1 MPTLLDGLQDS
12 LGASYRLLRELGG
25 GGMSRVY
32 LAEETALGRKVV
44 IKVLPPDLAA
54 GLSLERFRREIQL
67 AAKLQH
73 PHVVPL
79 LAAGRAGELLYYT
92 MPFIEGESLRAKLLR
107 EGELPVADA
116 VRLLRDVVDA
126 LAYAHEQGVLHR
138 DIKPDNVL
146 VSRHHGLVTDFGV
159 AKALSEAAGGHPAPS
174 GVTSAGIAMG
184 TPAYMAPEQAAADPT
199 IDHRADI
206 YAVGIMAYEMLAG
219 QTPFTG
225 RTPQQLLAAHV
236 NRPPEP
242 LGAVRSTVPPD
253 LAGIVMRCLE
263 KRPADRWQSAD
274 ELLRMLDGIVTP
286 GTGTNSTIAIR
297 RTLLAP
303 PPAPSAGTRGLRT
316 ALAAAVIIAGLGAGA
331 LLLRIAGVLPGG
343 SLVERGVLKDRE
355 PILVAEFRSP
365 VVDSALGGAVTE
377 AFRIDLAQSPKLT
390 VVQPEYVQ
398 QVLTRMQRDPRVRL
412 DPELAR
418 EIAIRDGIKAFV
430 AGDVAHAGTGFVI
443 SARLIASQ
451 SGDALVALRETATD
465 STRILGAIDRL
476 SRGMRERIGG
486 SLGTVQSSERLEDVT
501 TPSLGA
507 LRKYSLALG
516 ANREGDMERAIALLR
531 DAVELDTGF
540 AMAYRKLGVVINNTG
555 GRRSEQVR
563 AFTKAYNHRDRLT
576 DRERYLTLA
585 AYETYV
591 TGEQDRAITAYRSL
605 LDLYPNDTYA
615 LNNLS
620 ISLME
625 LEDHQQAAD
634 LARRAIAVSPDDAT
648 FYLTLISAQV
658 GLGQPDSAVT
668 TLRLMRTR
676 TRADPYATIVEAGFL
691 QARGDYDSAAA
702 VIRRVQEA
710 RRDSPNWR
718 TMTSGILA
726 TLATTQG
733 HLAEADGLLQTA
745 IESSENEGLPERAL
759 FYSLGRAGLDLWY
772 RGQPE
777 RARRKAE
784 AALQRYPLERLD
796 PADRP
801 YLELAIFYAEAGQP
815 DRARAMM
822 AEHDR
827 VVPEGLRRA
836 GGKLRH
842 AALGSIALAERRPHD
857 ALAEFRQ
864 QDQGECEVC
873 GLGDLGRAYDV
884 AGQADSAIAVYERY
898 AGRPYVYRMFPDAIW
913 LARTYYRLGELY
925 EERGAPAKA
934 AENYAKFVRL
944 WQDADP
950 ELRAKL
956 LDAKARLKALAGEHS
971 TT

>member
-12 LGASYRLLRELGG
+12 LGGSYRLLRELGG

-32 LAEETALGRKVV
+32 LAEETALGRQVV

-54 GLSLERFRREIQL
+54 SLSVERFRREIQL

-107 EGELPVADA
+107 EGELPVSDA

-159 AKALSEAAGGHPAPS
+159 AKALSEAAAGQPAPS

-219 QTPFTG
+219 HTPFTG

-263 KRPADRWQSAD
+263 KRPADRWQSAE
-274 ELLRMLDGIVTP
+274 ELLRMLEGIVTP
-286 GTGTNSTIAIR
+286 GTGTSSTIAIR
-297 RTLLAP
+297 PAP
-303 PPAPSAGTRGLRT
+303 PPAPPRGTRSLRR

-331 LLLRIAGVLPGG
+331 LLLRIAGLLPGG

-443 SARLIASQ
+443 SARLIVSQ

-465 STRILGAIDRL
+465 STRILAAIDRL

-591 TGEQDRAITAYRSL
+591 TGEEDRAITAYRSL

-620 ISLME
+620 ISLMG
-625 LEDHQQAAD
+625 LGDYQQAAD
-634 LARRAIAVSPDDAT
+634 LSHRAIAVSPDDAT

-658 GLGQPDSAVT
+658 GLGQRDSAAT

-718 TMTSGILA
+718 TTTSGILA
-726 TLATTQG
+726 TLATTRG

-822 AEHDR
+822 AEHER

-873 GLGDLGRAYDV
+873 SLGDLGRAYDV
-884 AGQADSAIAVYERY
+884 AGQPDSAIAVYERY
-898 AGRPYVYRMFPDAIW
+898 AGRPGVFRMFPDAIW